1 MGRVPQVV
9 SHKQVT
15 LRMDIPS
22 CWYDHCFQGRAVLP
36 AVEAVQ
42 HLAASVLSH
51 VPDAQ
56 VMSMQE
62 ASFEK
67 FFLLNGIDSNIF
79 QALHELHV
87 YEDGRVASALISRTQ
102 AGKAQYTR
110 TKRHVR
116 LCFGPRELQLPPPAA
131 LPAKAT
137 DCYRI
142 DSGRVYSELVPF
154 REAYHNLR
162 GEIRLSPSGV
172 QAEVYA
178 PPGKTK
184 SGPLGSPFPLDAAFH
199 AACVWCQRYS
209 GIVAFPVG
217 FHSRTLYHP
226 TKEGETYSALIRP
239 QQVKENDMVFD
250 IWLQGKDGEIYE
262 AVSGVRMRD
271 VSAGR
276 MRPPAWVREGV
287 QD

>member
-1 MGRVPQVV
+1 
-9 SHKQVT
+9 
-15 LRMDIPS
+15 MDIPS
-22 CWYDHCFQGRAVLP
+22 CWYDHCFQGRTVLP

-42 HLAASVLSH
+42 HMAASVLSH

-67 FFLLNGIDSNIF
+67 FFLLDRIDSNKLHV
-79 QALHELHV
+79 LHELHV
-87 YEDGRVASALISRTQ
+87 YEDGRVASALLSRTQ

-110 TKRHVR
+110 TKTHVR
-116 LCFGPRELQLPPPAA
+116 LCFVPRHLQLPPHVAP
-131 LPAKAT
+131 PAKAT
-137 DCYRI
+137 GSYRI

-162 GEIRLSPSGV
+162 GEISLSPSGA

-199 AACVWCQRYS
+199 AACIWCQRYA
-209 GIVAFPVG
+209 GIVGFPVG
-217 FHSRTLYHP
+217 FDSRTLYQP
-226 TKEGETYSALIRP
+226 TREGETYSALIRP
-239 QQVKENDMVFD
+239 QQVKENDLVFD
-250 IWLQGKDGEIYE
+250 IWLQGKDVDVYE

-276 MRPPAWVREGV
+276 MRPPAWVRAGV